1 MHRTSRRTF
10 VKGLAATGLLGGLG
24 LWRAPAWALAG
35 PGQQNLLAGDSFD
48 LFIGETPVNLSG
60 SPATAMT
67 INGSLPGPTLRWRE
81 GDNVTLR
88 VRNRLAEDTSIH
100 WHGIILPANMD
111 GVPGLSF
118 EGIAPGGLY
127 EYRFKVRQ
135 NGTYWYHS
143 HSGLQE
149 QAGVYGALVIDARE
163 PEPFSYD
170 RDYVVLLSDWSDEK
184 PQRILAKLKKQ
195 SDYYNFHKR
204 TVGDFIDD
212 VSANGWAA
220 TLADRKMWA
229 EMKMS
234 PTDLADVSGYTYTYL
249 LNGQPPDGNWTG
261 LFRPGE
267 KLRLRFV
274 NASAMSYFDVR
285 IPGLKMTV
293 VAADGQHVEP
303 VSVDELRIAV
313 AETYDVI
320 VEPGGERAYTLFAQS
335 MDRSGYARGTLALAE
350 GLSAPVPT
358 PDPRPLI
365 GMDDMGMGGMDHGAM
380 GHGAATRPA
389 SEMDHSKMSGM
400 DMNGMDHSKMAGMD
414 MSGMD
419 HSKMAGMDMN
429 GMDHSK
435 MAGMDMNG
443 MDHSKMA
450 GMDMTGMDHSKMAG
464 MDMTGMDHSKMA
476 GMDMTGM
483 DHSKMAGMDMTGM
496 DHSKMAGMDMNGMD
510 HSKMAGMDMN
520 GMDHSRM
527 GMGAMP
533 MQSHPA
539 SEDGNPL
546 VDMQTMTPT
555 PKLAD
560 PGLGL
565 RDNGRRVLTYADLRS
580 RFADPDGREPGRTIE
595 LHLTGH
601 MEKFAWSFDGIKFSD
616 AEPLRLTYGERLRI
630 VLVNDTMMT
639 HPIHLHGMWSDLE
652 DEQGNFLVRKHTID
666 MPPGTRRSY
675 RVTADALGRWA
686 YHCHL
691 LFHMEMGMFREVRV
705 DEGDNA

>member
-335 MDRSGYARGTLALAE
+335 MDRSSYARGTLALAE

-365 GMDDMGMGGMDHGAM
+365 GMDDMGMGGMDH
-380 GHGAATRPA
+380 
-389 SEMDHSKMSGM
+389 
-400 DMNGMDHSKMAGMD
+400 
-414 MSGMD
+414 
-419 HSKMAGMDMN
+419 
-429 GMDHSK
+429 
-435 MAGMDMNG
+435 
-443 MDHSKMA
+443 
-450 GMDMTGMDHSKMAG
+450 
-464 MDMTGMDHSKMA
+464 
-476 GMDMTGM
+476 
-483 DHSKMAGMDMTGM
+483 
-496 DHSKMAGMDMNGMD
+496 
-510 HSKMAGMDMN
+510 
-520 GMDHSRM
+520 SRM
-527 GMGAMP
+527 GMDTMP

-705 DEGDNA
+705 DEGDNT